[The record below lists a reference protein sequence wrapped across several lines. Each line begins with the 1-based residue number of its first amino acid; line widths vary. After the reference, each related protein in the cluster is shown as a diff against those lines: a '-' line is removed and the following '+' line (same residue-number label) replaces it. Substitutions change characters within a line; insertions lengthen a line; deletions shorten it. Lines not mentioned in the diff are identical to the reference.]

1 MRKSKNY
8 LIGSRALAL
17 QVGEFNIKENT
28 DYDVISAKPIPGFE
42 FHDQFLL
49 NNSEFDS
56 YTLPDPIIIK
66 GVPVYPINLKGL
78 AIIKRSHL
86 WRDLKFDRHIAMY
99 HHHLAKHLTDMTDED
114 NRILNDRIKLSYKQF
129 EDYRPISLKKTVEE
143 FFDDAVDKKYDHDY
157 LHELMSYHD
166 RPLYTHLQ
174 YDSSM
179 AWCEKEL
186 WDKLSYDD
194 KCKCV
199 AEETYVIAIERFM
212 VPSNWTHYTKLSYI
226 KALQKVCTTLTSG
239 WFRDFAIDN
248 YPQIINLF
256 DIDKFNNAKLVLLNK
271 I

>member
-56 YTLPDPIIIK
+56 YALPDPIIIN

-114 NRILNDRIKLSYKQF
+114 NRILQERLKMTYEKYGTDKQL
-129 EDYRPISLKKTVEE
+129 SLKKTYAE
-143 FFDDAVDKKYDHDY
+143 FFNNAVKQVYDHDY
-157 LHELMSYHD
+157 LHTLVSHYDE
-166 RPLYTHLQ
+166 PLYKRMQTPEHEV
-174 YDSSM
+174 
-179 AWCEKEL
+179 WCEKSL
-186 WDKLSYDD
+186 WDTFSFDD
-194 KCKCV
+194 KCKAV
-199 AEETYVIAIERFM
+199 AEETYVIALERFLI
-212 VPSNWTHYTKLSYI
+212 PGIKTYNKQAFLLALS
-226 KALQKVCTTLTSG
+226 KVCTTITKG

-248 YPQIINLF
+248 YPSII
-256 DIDKFNNAKLVLLNK
+256 DRYNNEILKSSLSKLNICL
-271 I
+271 